1 MIASCVV
8 ARGTVW
14 PVSEAGGGDL
24 FIVDNSVSGWTGLEY
39 LSQWSE
45 LARSFDIATGFF
57 EIGALLALD
66 GKWQQLERIRL
77 LMGDEVSLRTRNVFR
92 EALRRR
98 VGRLDDSLETEKGPN
113 PFLEGVQAVVEA
125 IAEGRIECRVY
136 RRDKF
141 HAKAYITHAKFD
153 VVGAQ
158 ALVGSSN
165 FTRAGLTR
173 NVELNIQV
181 QSGREV
187 AQLQDWF
194 ETHWAAADDV
204 TSDVLRTITRHTAEF
219 APFDV
224 YARALHEFF
233 RGREL
238 TAGEWDESQ
247 SRMFGQLD
255 RYQQEAYWS
264 LMKIA
269 RRHGGAFLCDG
280 VGLGKTFV
288 GLMLIERL
296 VLHENKRVVLFAP
309 KAAREGVWEPH
320 LRRWLPHIGGVGGGA
335 DFSSLSVFSHT
346 DLGRGNEFPE
356 RFQRMTDLA
365 DAVIVDEA
373 HHFRNRGSRSGDSDS
388 DIGGN
393 GDGQDRRSRY
403 WRLYDMLDGSTRPK
417 LVFLLTAT
425 PVNNRLA
432 DFRHMA
438 ELFTRGDEAFFGRS
452 LGVNHLSGHFNVMER
467 ELQAA
472 LGAAG
477 AGNRDHDH
485 GGGLVG
491 KRSEPEG
498 GDQADD
504 GSAGTAGPS
513 AAMALAEGLTQEAR
527 DALAADVVFGAL
539 VVQRSRSY
547 AKASQIQERGESAA
561 FPERKPP
568 RVAEYSIRSS
578 YRDVLDMFEKACR
591 RRHPLFSLAI
601 YYPLAHY
608 IGPEDVNPFEEGRQ
622 RQVVGLIRTM
632 FLKRFESSVYAFEK
646 SLDRLMRKLLAF
658 VEVHSEPGAE
668 RARLDGWLHRHA
680 EVVGYRPESQLGLD
694 FDGEADDDA
703 DEDVIPPELLEAV
716 EVLARD
722 EYDVAAIIDKTFED
736 LDEIV
741 RFLDATSRLTPDQD
755 DKVRKLARLL
765 RTKDLSGRKVLV
777 FTEFA
782 DTARYVESQ
791 LRSAG
796 IDGLARIDS
805 GSKIDRAEAIRRFSP
820 YYNGSS
826 SAELADRGLDE
837 IRVLVSTDVLSEG
850 LNLQDATR
858 LINYDL
864 HWNPVRLMQ
873 RIGRVD
879 RRMSPETEER
889 LRAGRPEAAADR
901 GTVRFWNF
909 LPPDELERIL
919 KLYERVTGKTLL
931 ISSTLGIEGR
941 KLLRPDDDYDPL
953 REFNASY
960 EGTRTAVEEM
970 HLEYQA
976 LLESDHGLADRLDA
990 MPGSVFSGRRR
1001 LAKGARGVFFCYSLP
1016 ALDADVGAFTL
1027 AAGPTRW
1034 YLYDLDAG
1042 AIIESPGEIIESI
1055 RSKPNTPRRC
1065 ETDRAMLKDLRD
1077 QVLLHVRD
1085 TYLKRVNAPIDA
1097 PEPKLR
1103 CWMEL
1108 N

>member
-1 MIASCVV
+1 M
-8 ARGTVW
+8 
-14 PVSEAGGGDL
+14 SEAGGGDL

-39 LSQWSE
+39 LRQWTD

-66 GKWQQLERIRL
+66 GKWQQLDKIRL
-77 LMGDEVSLRTRNVFR
+77 LMGDEVSLQTHKAFKQ
-92 EALRRR
+92 ALSQR
-98 VGRLDDSLETEKGPN
+98 VGRLDDSLEHEKGPN
-113 PFLEGVQAVVEA
+113 PFLEGVDAVVEA

-136 RRDKF
+136 RRNKF

-165 FTRAGLTR
+165 FTRPGLTR

-181 QSGREV
+181 QGGRDV

-194 ETHWAAADDV
+194 ETHWAAAEDV
-204 TSDVLRTITRHTAEF
+204 TADVLRAITRHTAEF
-219 APFDV
+219 TPFDV

-269 RRHGGAFLCDG
+269 RQHAGAFLCDG

-346 DLGRGNEFPE
+346 DLGRGNDFPE
-356 RFQRMTDLA
+356 RFRRITDLA

-373 HHFRNRGSRSGDSDS
+373 HHFRNRGSRGDDTA
-388 DIGGN
+388 DGGR
-393 GDGQDRRSRY
+393 GLGGTVGPDDDGQDRRSRY
-403 WRLYDMLDGSTRPK
+403 WRLFDMLDGSVRPK
-417 LVFLLTAT
+417 LMFLLTAT

-438 ELFTRGDEAFFGRS
+438 ELFTRGDEAFFARS
-452 LGVNHLSGHFNVMER
+452 LGVNNLSGHFNVMER
-467 ELQAA
+467 ALQSA
-472 LGAAG
+472 LGRGDG
-477 AGNRDHDH
+477 APD
-485 GGGLVG
+485 GGV
-491 KRSEPEG
+491 
-498 GDQADD
+498 
-504 GSAGTAGPS
+504 GSAF
-513 AAMALAEGLTQEAR
+513 AEGMTPEAQE
-527 DALAADVVFGAL
+527 ALAADEVFRAL

-547 AKASQIQERGESAA
+547 AKASQVQQRGESTA

-568 RVAEYSIRSS
+568 QVAEYSIRSS
-578 YRDVLDMFEKACR
+578 YREVLDMFDKAFR
-591 RRHPLFSLAI
+591 RQQPLFSLSI
-601 YYPLAHY
+601 YYPLAY
-608 IGPEDVNPFEEGRQ
+608 YVGPDDINPVEENRQ

-668 RARLDGWLHRHA
+668 RDRFDAWMRQHA
-680 EVVGYRPESQLGLD
+680 VVLGFRPEVQLGLD
-694 FDGEADDDA
+694 LDGTGEADEDDA
-703 DEDVIPPELLEAV
+703 DEDVIPPELLDAV
-716 EVLARD
+716 TELSRSD
-722 EYDVAAIIDKTFED
+722 YNVAAILDETFED
-736 LDEIV
+736 LDEIA
-741 RFLDATSRLTPDQD
+741 RFLDAASRLTPEQD
-755 DKVRKLARLL
+755 DKVRKLVRLL
-765 RTKDLSGRKVLV
+765 RTKDLAGRKVLV

-782 DTARYVESQ
+782 DTARYVESH
-791 LRSAG
+791 LRAAG
-796 IDGLARIDS
+796 VDGLVRIDS
-805 GSKIDRAEAIRRFSP
+805 GSKVDRAEVIRRFSP
-820 YYNGSS
+820 YYNASS
-826 SAELADRGLDE
+826 TAELTAAGLDE

-858 LINYDL
+858 LVNYDL

-879 RRMSPETEER
+879 RRMSPDVEQRLAVDHPET
-889 LRAGRPEAAADR
+889 AAER

-919 KLYERVTGKTLL
+919 ELYEKVAGKTLL
-931 ISSTLGIEGR
+931 ISHTLGIEGR
-941 KLLRPDDDYDPL
+941 KLLRPDDAYDPL

-960 EGTRTAVEEM
+960 EGTRTAAEEM

-976 LLESDHGLADRLDA
+976 LLKRHPDLAERLDGL
-990 MPGSVFSGRRR
+990 PGSVFSGRRK

-1016 ALDADVGAFTL
+1016 ALDAETGAFTL
-1027 AAGPTRW
+1027 EAGPTRW
-1034 YLYDLDAG
+1034 YLYDVDDG
-1042 AIIESPGEIIESI
+1042 SIVESPGDIVGSI

-1065 ETDRAMLKDLRD
+1065 TTERSTLKQVRDKVLR
-1077 QVLLHVRD
+1077 HVRD
-1085 TYLKRVNAPIDA
+1085 TYLKRVNAPMDA
-1097 PEPKLR
+1097 PDPQLR

>member
-1 MIASCVV
+1 M
-8 ARGTVW
+8 
-14 PVSEAGGGDL
+14 SEAGGGDL

-39 LSQWSE
+39 LSQWTE
-45 LARSFDIATGFF
+45 VARSFDIATGFF

-77 LMGDEVSLRTRNVFR
+77 LMGDEVSLRTHNVFK
-92 EALRRR
+92 EALARR
-98 VGRLDDSLETEKGPN
+98 VDRLDGSLESEKGPN
-113 PFLEGVQAVVEA
+113 PFLEGVGAVVQA

-136 RRDKF
+136 RKDKF

-165 FTRAGLTR
+165 FTRPGLTR

-194 ETHWAAADDV
+194 ETHWAAAEDV
-204 TSDVLRTITRHTAEF
+204 TEDVLRTITRHTADF
-219 APFDV
+219 TPFDV
-224 YARALHEFF
+224 YAKALHEFF

-269 RRHGGAFLCDG
+269 RQHGGAFLCDG

-346 DLGRGNEFPE
+346 DLGRSGDFPE

-365 DAVIVDEA
+365 DAVIIDEA
-373 HHFRNRGSRSGDSDS
+373 HHFRNRGSRGDD
-388 DIGGN
+388 N
-393 GDGQDRRSRY
+393 GTGSNGEEPDRRSRY
-403 WRLYDMLDGSTRPK
+403 WRMYDMLDGSMRPK

-467 ELQAA
+467 DLQAT

-477 AGNRDHDH
+477 GSNGN
-485 GGGLVG
+485 
-491 KRSEPEG
+491 
-498 GDQADD
+498 
-504 GSAGTAGPS
+504 GSAEAAGPGT
-513 AAMALAEGLTQEAR
+513 AMALAEGLTQEAR

-568 RVAEYSIRSS
+568 QVAEYSIRSS
-578 YRDVLDMFEKACR
+578 YRDVLDMFEKAFR
-591 RRHPLFSLAI
+591 RQHPLFSLAI

-608 IGPEDVNPFEEGRQ
+608 IGPEDINPFEENRQ

-668 RARLDGWLHRHA
+668 QERLESWLYRHA
-680 EVVGYRPESQLGLD
+680 EVVGHRPEAQLGLN
-694 FDGEADDDA
+694 FDGEADDEA

-716 EVLARD
+716 EELSRD
-722 EYDVAAIIDKTFED
+722 EYDVAAIVDKTFED

-791 LRSAG
+791 LRAAEV
-796 IDGLARIDS
+796 DGLARIDS
-805 GSKIDRAEAIRRFSP
+805 GSKLDRAEVIRRFSP

-826 SAELADRGLDE
+826 SPELAGEGCEE

-889 LRAGRPEAAADR
+889 LRTDHPEVAADR

-919 KLYERVTGKTLL
+919 KLYERVTGKVLM
-931 ISSTLGIEGR
+931 ISNTLGIEGR
-941 KLLRPDDDYDPL
+941 KLLRPDDAYDPL
-953 REFNASY
+953 REFNATY

-976 LLESDHGLADRLDA
+976 LLKRHAEFAERLDGL
-990 MPGSVFSGRRR
+990 PGSVFSGRRK
-1001 LAKGARGVFFCYSLP
+1001 LAKGVRGVFLCYSLP
-1016 ALDADVGAFTL
+1016 ALDADEGAFTL
-1027 AAGPTRW
+1027 EAGLTRW
-1034 YLYDLDAG
+1034 YLYDLDAD
-1042 AIIESPGEIIESI
+1042 AIAESPGEIIESI

-1065 ETDRAMLKDLRD
+1065 ITERATLKDLRD
-1077 QVLLHVRD
+1077 KVLRHVRD
-1085 TYLKRVNAPIDA
+1085 TYLKRVNAPMDA